1 MRTVSFL
8 VSAVFSLVVLDAFA
22 AAPEAPRRS
31 TVLAQAERTSPNAL
45 DAQDRLRD
53 RDRERAHDEVRERLG
68 DRSPGSTTTGQ
79 GFAAPTTN
87 DKPDVLPD
95 VGPKSNQ
102 NRER

>member
-1 MRTVSFL
+1 MRVANFL
-8 VSAVFSLVVLDAFA
+8 VSAVFCVAVLNVLPS
-22 AAPEAPRRS
+22 APENRS
-31 TVLAQAERTSPNAL
+31 IIVAQAERTTSPNAL

-53 RDRERAHDEVRERLG
+53 RERERAHDEVKARLG